1 MASRWSQN
9 SASAAK
15 AAAADLGSLS
25 EVSSIGTLHEGRHP
39 PSIYSFESLWQ
50 EPAAFDDA
58 CVKYILSVMV
68 LFMRQTAVPDAPLM
82 LQTRSTDLSFRD
94 FEDDLD
100 VTPPPPEYPPGVDP
114 KVFRNQPSGSGR
126 SDRVNIRAYI
136 PIAATNPKYE
146 RTHMSLCKASMSV
159 NSLIAKYIGRVVF
172 HISASN
178 WAVVHERLSSKI
190 THLASHTES
199 HPDTVDLQ
207 LMAHSLM
214 DRNRLVNLLNRQSSA
229 RLYGS
234 KGANNF

>member
-25 EVSSIGTLHEGRHP
+25 EVSSNGTLHEGRHP

-68 LFMRQTAVPDAPLM
+68 HFMRQTAVPDAPLM

-100 VTPPPPEYPPGVDP
+100 VTPPPPEHPLGAASQTL
-114 KVFRNQPSGSGR
+114 RNQPSVGSGK
-126 SDRVNIRAYI
+126 SDRVHVRAYI

-159 NSLIAKYIGRVVF
+159 YSLIAKYIGRVVF

-178 WAVVHERLSSKI
+178 WGVVHERLSSKI
-190 THLASHTES
+190 TNLASHTES
-199 HPDTVDLQ
+199 HSDTVDLQ
-207 LMAHSLM
+207 LIAHSLM
-214 DRNRLVNLLNRQSSA
+214 DRHRLVNLLNR
-229 RLYGS
+229 
-234 KGANNF
+234 